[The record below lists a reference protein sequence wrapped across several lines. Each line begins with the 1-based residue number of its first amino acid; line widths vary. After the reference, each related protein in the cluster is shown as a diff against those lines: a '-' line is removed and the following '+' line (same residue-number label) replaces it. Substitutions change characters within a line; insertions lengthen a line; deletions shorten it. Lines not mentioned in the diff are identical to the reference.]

1 MLAACRCPC
10 NQSAA
15 CMAGKRH
22 LLCQLHVQ
30 SFITSLQSV
39 PAIASATACSNQAA
53 QCSDTHLCIASRSQC
68 SISGNNHPE
77 SLRQTHQGVP
87 RRLAQENPNA
97 IPEGE
102 TPHSVTMLCFE
113 DMIDVAKP
121 GDRVTVTGIYKALPV
136 RVNPRQRAIK
146 SVYKTHIMALH
157 VHKDGQ
163 SELFSLSG
171 EPQQHGHHCGEGGCL
186 RQSWHPLQL

>member
-1 MLAACRCPC
+1 MRW
-10 NQSAA
+10 
-15 CMAGKRH
+15 
-22 LLCQLHVQ
+22 
-30 SFITSLQSV
+30 
-39 PAIASATACSNQAA
+39 
-53 QCSDTHLCIASRSQC
+53 
-68 SISGNNHPE
+68 
-77 SLRQTHQGVP
+77 LRA
-87 RRLAQENPNA
+87 RALQENPNA

-171 EPQQHGHHCGEGGCL
+171 TQLWRLAEGWRL
-186 RQSWHPLQL
+186 VR